1 MNTAD
6 LRFAAERGN
15 QPGLLH
21 QPQGMVRE
29 LGTMTYR
36 ARLFIQ
42 PVQQILPQRIHI
54 PFIAPRQHR
63 QIAFPLFQQLEQPVL
78 GQDLGMR
85 PGLAQGGRPLHCA
98 GTAGI
103 KTA

>member
-1 MNTAD
+1 
-6 LRFAAERGN
+6 
-15 QPGLLH
+15 
-21 QPQGMVRE
+21 
-29 LGTMTYR
+29 MTYR

-42 PVQQILPQRIHI
+42 PAQQILPQRIHI